1 MNTEA
6 FNIIIPNY
14 PEEILISKSRREKYW
29 LPKDSKNLPQ
39 KHLKGIVDGTLDWKM
54 VRTSKT
60 GKKEEMR
67 LIDRSTG
74 EHIVKNPVSAG
85 KPRTQRISGQ
95 IFWEGGEGSEWT
107 RQKVKKAL
115 TAYFSPAIARQLPP
129 TIFTKPEHFI
139 QLEFIFYYPL
149 TLIYQEKRIPQ
160 DDDNHAFPYI
170 KAFRDTL
177 EMMGVISSDGPTVLR
192 GSYARYVDI
201 PIKEDRRL
209 EVKFHFCK
217 NAQAITHE

>member
-14 PEEILISKSRREKYW
+14 PEEILISKERRAKYW
-29 LPKDSKNLPQ
+29 TKDKEKHLPQ
-39 KHLKGIVDGTLDWKM
+39 KYITGLQAGALIWKL
-54 VRTSKT
+54 VKTSKT
-60 GKKEEMR
+60 GKREEIR
-67 LIDRSTG
+67 LVTEAG
-74 EHIVKNPVSAG
+74 EHIVKNPISAG

-115 TAYFSPAIARQLPP
+115 TAYFSPAIARQLPKNV
-129 TIFTKPEHFI
+129 FTKPEHFI

-149 TLIYQEKRIPQ
+149 TITYQEKRIPQ

-177 EMMGVISSDGPTVLR
+177 EMMGVISSDGPNVLR

-201 PIKEDRRL
+201 PTKEDRRL

-217 NAQAITHE
+217 NAQAVTHE